1 MNTVAICVIC
11 KTPSHVWSEFLS
23 KFSKYDIYIAIDDNS
38 QTYTSPYEN
47 VNFIQY
53 DDEQVRSLGYKDLVT
68 MTIPRDVSAWDKAV
82 YHFAT
87 VNTQYE
93 NVWFLEDDVFFYNE
107 NTIKNIDDQYPN
119 SDLLTETFSV
129 NPFGRKN
136 YWFWGRINIEI
147 NPPYVQTMA
156 CATRASRKLLLKIKE
171 YAEKHKTLFYLEALF
186 STLCFANKL
195 VYDKPKE
202 LKTIRWGP
210 EWKVCEMNRVNMYH
224 PVKDLSTQALCRVER
239 FKFM

>member
-1 MNTVAICVIC
+1 MNNIAICVIC
-11 KTPSHVWSEFLS
+11 KTPSGIWYDFLS
-23 KFSKYDIYIAIDDNS
+23 KFSKYDTYIAIDDNS

-47 VNFIQY
+47 VKFIQY
-53 DDEQVRSLGYKDLVT
+53 DDAQVRSLGYKDLVT

-82 YHFAT
+82 YHFAA

-93 NVWFLEDDVFFYNE
+93 HVWFLEDDVFFYNE

-129 NPFGRKN
+129 NPFGRKD
-136 YWFWGRINIEI
+136 YWFWNRINIEI
-147 NPPYVQTMA
+147 KPPYVQTMA
-156 CATRASRKLLLKIKE
+156 CATRASQKLLLKIKE

-186 STLCFANKL
+186 STLCFVNKL

-202 LKTIRWGP
+202 LNTIRWGCM
-210 EWKVCEMNRVNMYH
+210 WKVPEMNRVNIFH
-224 PVKDLSTQALCRVER
+224 PVKDLTTHALCRIER